1 MVLAIGASLNNG
13 INGAESGHVRVYS
26 WNGATY
32 VQRGSDI
39 DGESDLDASGSSV
52 SLSSDGVVLAIGAHF
67 NDGINGADSGHVRL
81 YSWNGAS
88 HVQRGNDID
97 GESGRDLSGS
107 SVSLSNDGKV
117 LAIGAIGNAGNGDD
131 LFIVI

>member
-1 MVLAIGASLNNG
+1 M
-13 INGAESGHVRVYS
+13 YS

-52 SLSSDGVVLAIGAHF
+52 SLSADGKILAIGASF
-67 NDGINGADSGHVRL
+67 NDGINGADSGHVRV

-117 LAIGAIGNAGNGDD
+117 LAIGTIGNAGNGDD

>member
-67 NDGINGADSGHVRL
+67 NDGINGADSGHVRV